1 MTTYTADDF
10 KNARFATHSD
20 GRIAARLIGGKP
32 FCPSWILQ
40 AVGGVAHRSDHVM
53 AQEGWVPLGENPRP
67 LTADDYQRGEM
78 AALAAFVG
86 PKLSIPIDA
95 LVRAIVNEVLTPPPS
110 RPEGAGEIEATLF
123 EWNQMDDNGNYALD
137 PEIITELADHLARSF
152 PVGSES

>member
-1 MTTYTADDF
+1 
-10 KNARFATHSD
+10 
-20 GRIAARLIGGKP
+20 
-32 FCPSWILQ
+32 
-40 AVGGVAHRSDHVM
+40 M

-110 RPEGAGEIEATLF
+110 RPEGAEDIEAWLDGMPESIRLDGDEHQRLF
-123 EWNQMDDNGNYALD
+123 AN
-137 PEIITELADHLARSF
+137 HLAHMGFRI
-152 PVGSES
+152 PAVMEEER